1 MTEQKTIEGE
11 NDVELSFAG
20 GNSHLTQE
28 EREVII
34 IMDDKNKTWLAS
46 TSIPSFMRKFEK
58 QGWKCLED
66 RTVYYRDGEVCTKFY
81 EAPKASVS
89 IGRYERPKRQGR
101 ELSEEQK
108 AKMQAARNKTL
119 DLSQN

>member
-1 MTEQKTIEGE
+1 MAKEQFVEKES
-11 NDVELSFAG
+11 DVELSFIG

-89 IGRYERPKRQGR
+89 IGQYERPKRQGR

-108 AKMQAARNKTL
+108 AKMQAARKQKA